1 MAGELWAM
9 PVAPVSGDAGRVVMM
24 ADRFGSTAESI
35 RSAARSL
42 RALDDGGSSS
52 DAVDAFLA
60 KAGLLAE
67 QMGRAEGRYEEAG
80 DALVEYARVLSVA
93 QESAD
98 RALRQYESAV
108 DDHEVNHRQAE
119 RFRGEAMLEPDELS
133 KQWLE
138 DQERLH
144 RSRSD
149 DARRRVIDLGR
160 VVDEAHAEVAA
171 AATVAISRF
180 DGASGDGLRDS
191 VFDDIGG
198 AVGVAYDG
206 FQTWMEDND
215 AWISDVIDVVGVIG
229 FALMAI
235 APLIPGVNVL
245 VAVAAALVL
254 VITLAKA
261 VAGTGTWGEVAI
273 ALFSVVAFGAGAVL
287 GKGVTQSANALK
299 ASRMSQLRAS
309 GVDAP
314 LANTWVARMWAR
326 AEPGSMNSSLVRA
339 FGDPVVAQVSRFIRP
354 SRVPGI
360 VDDPV
365 AIAAITSK
373 LKIMRGW
380 QIADIGVVTTDR
392 FGAFDFLKHGLRP
405 RSIEGG
411 FW

>member
-1 MAGELWAM
+1 MSGELWAM

-60 KAGLLAE
+60 KAGVLAE
-67 QMGRAEGRYEEAG
+67 QMGRAEGRYEAAG
-80 DALVEYARVLSVA
+80 DALVAYARVLSEA
-93 QESAD
+93 QESAG

-215 AWISDVIDVVGVIG
+215 AWISVVIDVASVFGVV
-229 FALMAI
+229 LMGVAMF
-235 APLIPGVNVL
+235 IPGANI
-245 VAVAAALVL
+245 AALLLAGLVL
-254 VITLAKA
+254 ALSTARA
-261 VAGTGTWGEVAI
+261 AAGTGTWEEVAV
-273 ALFSVVAFGAGAVL
+273 ALLSMAFVGSGALV
-287 GKGVTQSANALK
+287 GKGLSRSVGTLRTARTTQLIESGASPSLAK
-299 ASRMSQLRAS
+299 AYVSQMWSR
-309 GVDAP
+309 
-314 LANTWVARMWAR
+314 AR
-326 AEPGSMNSSLVRA
+326 PGILDKSLVRSL
-339 FGDPVVAQVSRFIRP
+339 GDPFAAQVFRFIRP
-354 SRVPGI
+354 PRVAGVI
-360 VDDPV
+360 DDPV
-365 AIAAITSK
+365 VIAEMTRKLTFMKGFQAADLFLSSGNQVLNIYKDVTKARSAIVA
-373 LKIMRGW
+373 
-380 QIADIGVVTTDR
+380 
-392 FGAFDFLKHGLRP
+392 
-405 RSIEGG
+405 GG
-411 FW
+411 RW

>member
-24 ADRFGSTAESI
+24 ADRFGATAESI

-67 QMGRAEGRYEEAG
+67 QMGRAEARYEAAG
-80 DALVEYARVLSVA
+80 YALVAYARVLSEA
-93 QESAD
+93 QESAG

-171 AATVAISRF
+171 AATVAISRI

-215 AWISDVIDVVGVIG
+215 AWISVLLEGLEFVSV
-229 FALMAI
+229 ALLLL
-235 APLIPGVNVL
+235 APLVPLAGVL
-245 VAVAAALVL
+245 VAGIAVIVL
-254 VITLAKA
+254 VATAARAL
-261 VAGTGTWGEVAI
+261 AGTGSWVDVAV
-273 ALFSVVAFGAGAVL
+273 ALFSVASFGTGAVL
-287 GKGVTQSANALK
+287 GKSAVSGVNALK
-299 ASRMSQLRAS
+299 SSRVDQITRA
-309 GVDAP
+309 GFDAP
-314 LANTWVARMWAR
+314 LARAWVKHMWAR
-326 AEPGSMNSSLVRA
+326 ADPGILNKNLLLSL
-339 FGDPVVAQVSRFIRP
+339 GDPLGAQISRFIRP
-354 SRVPGI
+354 ATIPG
-360 VDDPV
+360 VLDDPRVV
-365 AIAAITSK
+365 ATVLARLQA
-373 LKIMRGW
+373 MRLMQVSNYGVAT
-380 QIADIGVVTTDR
+380 ADQM
-392 FGAFDFLKHGLRP
+392 GAFNALKHRFPP
-405 RSIEGG
+405 RVIGG
-411 FW
+411 EKW

>member
-60 KAGLLAE
+60 KARVLAE
-67 QMGRAEGRYEEAG
+67 QMGRAEGRYEAAG
-80 DALVEYARVLSVA
+80 DALVAYARVLSVA
-93 QESAD
+93 QESAG

-119 RFRGEAMLEPDELS
+119 RFRGETMLEPDELS
-133 KQWLE
+133 KQWLQ

-215 AWISDVIDVVGVIG
+215 AWISVVIDVASVVGVI
-229 FALMAI
+229 LMGVAMF
-235 APLIPGVNVL
+235 IPGVNIAALL
-245 VAVAAALVL
+245 VAGLVL
-254 VITLAKA
+254 ALTTARA
-261 VAGTGTWGEVAI
+261 TAGTGTWEEVAV
-273 ALFSVVAFGAGAVL
+273 ALLSMAFVGSGALV
-287 GKGVTQSANALK
+287 GKGL
-299 ASRMSQLRAS
+299 SRSVGTLRATRTSQLIETGASPSLAKAYVSQMWSRA
-309 GVDAP
+309 
-314 LANTWVARMWAR
+314 R
-326 AEPGSMNSSLVRA
+326 PGILDKSLVRSL
-339 FGDPVVAQVSRFIRP
+339 GDPFAAQVFRFIRP
-354 SRVPGI
+354 PRVAGVI
-360 VDDPV
+360 DDPV
-365 AIAAITSK
+365 VIAEVTRK
-373 LKIMRGW
+373 LTLMRGF
-380 QIADIGVVTTDR
+380 QSGDILLAVGGRVHDR
-392 FGAFDFLKHGLRP
+392 LDPDNRLKSKVLIGGA
-405 RSIEGG
+405 
-411 FW
+411 W